1 MQTMQQA
8 PDCDMALIHDDD
20 LERIEG
26 IGEESV
32 GGHSIFLLF
41 WSRHVGSHWNPS
53 NLTC

>member
-8 PDCDMALIHDDD
+8 PDCDMALVHDDD

-26 IGEESV
+26 IGEGTV
-32 GGHSIFLLF
+32 GGHSIFLLYL
-41 WSRHVGSHWNPS
+41 SLNAGSHWNPS